1 MKYILILIILLTSCT
16 KVPPM
21 NYYSLN
27 IKLLVK
33 KHYIKDKTITISY
46 PISTKEP
53 LGKSLYYS
61 YSNIELDRY
70 NSSIWSSSL
79 YKLLHYNISKASN
92 MVFKNVV
99 DYSSL
104 ARSDY
109 RLESSVEEFYHK
121 VRPNLSLSIVTIK
134 FTLIDSDSKRII
146 KSKRF
151 SYQIPTTT
159 KDARGYV
166 EATNKALSRLLNDL
180 IIWL

>member
-1 MKYILILIILLTSCT
+1 MKYIMILVIFLTSCT

-21 NYYSLN
+21 NYYNLN
-27 IKLLVK
+27 IKLLSK
-33 KHYIKDKTITISY
+33 KHYINNKTISISY

-61 YSNIELDRY
+61 YSDVQLDRY
-70 NSSIWSSSL
+70 NNSIWSSSL

-92 MVFKNVV
+92 LVFRNVV
-99 DYSSL
+99 DYNSL
-104 ARSDY
+104 AMSDY
-109 RLESSVEEFYHK
+109 ILESRVEEFYHK

-134 FTLIDSDSKRII
+134 FILINNNSKRII

-166 EATNKALSRLLNDL
+166 EATNKALNRLLNDL
-180 IIWL
+180 IAWL